1 MDLLHT
7 GSNNILTVQA
17 GNITVIIKGKSSH
30 KYFHNL
36 SETETKCSSVYIK
49 SIDPFF
55 VYFADGREENS
66 QSIETEPLFFE
77 QQQYEI
83 LIESKNTDENLF
95 FWHENKNIRED
106 VSNVGN
112 HKNLLSGILNFGND
126 IGYSD
131 LIICSEKKEVLRIRI
146 EIFPSK
152 ISYKEDYKALI
163 QDVTSEVYNL
173 IFDFLKKTYFQFGIN
188 NETKASPA
196 EFYSIIERIFK
207 DFERAINIVLR
218 SPHHILETKREV
230 LPSYKTKRI
239 DYRSKKWI
247 QNHPE
252 FIKREGN
259 LYNVQKILTPRKQV
273 TYDTKENQFLKF
285 ILMSTKQKL
294 KNFEANYIL
303 LGGNVQPEIIA
314 KIHRMIGSVDKYLN
328 TTFLSEVSISNTSNL
343 MSLVFTMAPGY
354 REIYRYYLMIQH
366 GLSLTG
372 DIFNLSLKDVADLY
386 EYWCFIKINRIL
398 KDKKYTLVTPDILKV
413 ETRGLTVNLQKG
425 KTSTVRYLNPK
436 NDEII
441 EVSYNPSERKSP
453 TGPQKPDNVLS
464 IKKKGNSIYQYVF
477 DAKYRIDNGSDS
489 NDAERQT
496 PGPKEDAINTMHRYR
511 DAIVCEALDT
521 KNFNLERSMF
531 GAYVLFPY
539 NNEKEYKNHK
549 FYKSIEKV
557 NIGGL
562 PFLPSATSLVENFL
576 EELIEDTPD
585 SAFNRSVLP
594 YGIENKLKSIDWDNK
609 DVLIGML
616 RNKEQLD
623 KNIEY
628 RFYHIPADKI
638 EENDLPIHW
647 IALYQSQNIFDT
659 NSGIYYFGE
668 IIRCYKTKRKDIKE
682 IPCKPENAEKVYY
695 RFDIKRWNKLET
707 PIGVREFGPP
717 EHRFTNLFLLQ
728 NSTVFPELFL
738 KDEEEYRLYNEI
750 KYRISNPEYVENPF
764 GFRINDN
771 TLFFDN
777 KEIIIMEGSEIVD
790 RILFSEFLKY
800 PHAIFKQIQDICK
813 NKS

>member
-1 MDLLHT
+1 MDSPHT

-17 GNITVIIKGKSSH
+17 GNITVIIKGKSTH
-30 KYFHNL
+30 KYIHNL
-36 SETETKCSSVYIK
+36 SESEVKCSSVFVR
-49 SIDPFF
+49 SIEPFS
-55 VYFADGREENS
+55 VYFADGREEKS
-66 QSIETEPLFFE
+66 QKIQTEPLFFE

-83 LIESKNTDENLF
+83 LIESKNSEEKLS

-106 VSNVGN
+106 VSNVGS

-146 EIFPSK
+146 EVFPSK

-163 QDVTSEVYNL
+163 QDVTTEVYNL
-173 IFDFLKKTYFQFGIN
+173 IFDFLKKTYSQFGIN
-188 NETKASPA
+188 SETKASPA

-218 SPHHILETKREV
+218 SPHHILETKREI
-230 LPSYKTKRI
+230 LPSYKAKRT
-239 DYRSKKWI
+239 DSRSKKWI

-252 FIKREGN
+252 FIKKEGQ
-259 LYNVQKILTPRKQV
+259 LYNVQKILTPRKQI

-294 KNFEANYIL
+294 NNFEVNYKL
-303 LGGNVQPEIIA
+303 LGDNVQPEIIT

-328 TTFLSEVSISNTSNL
+328 TSFLSEVSVSNTSNL

-372 DIFNLSLKDVADLY
+372 DMFNLSLKDVAELY

-398 KDKKYTLVTPDILKV
+398 KDKKYTLETPDILKV
-413 ETRGLTVNLQKG
+413 ETRGVTVNLQKG

-464 IKKKGNSIYQYVF
+464 IQKKGSSVYQYVF
-477 DAKYRIDNGSDS
+477 DAKYRIDNGTDS
-489 NDAERQT
+489 NDPERQT

-511 DAIVCEALDT
+511 DAIVCEALDS
-521 KNFNLERSMF
+521 KKFNLERSMF

-539 NNEKEYKNHK
+539 NNEEEYKKHK

-562 PFLPSATSLVENFL
+562 PFLPSATTLVQNFL
-576 EELIEDTPD
+576 EELIEDSPD
-585 SAFNRSVLP
+585 YAFKRSVLP
-594 YGIENKLKSIDWDNK
+594 YGIEDKLKTIDWDNK

-616 RNKEQLD
+616 RKDQLEVNLEH
-623 KNIEY
+623 K
-628 RFYHIPADKI
+628 FYYIPADQIK
-638 EENDLPIHW
+638 EENLPIHW
-647 IALYQSQNIFDT
+647 VALYQSAGVYKENP
-659 NSGIYYFGE
+659 GIHYYGE
-668 IIRCYKTKRKDIKE
+668 VIRCYRTKRKNIKE
-682 IPCKPENAEKVYY
+682 IPCKPENAEKIYY
-695 RFDIKRWNKLET
+695 RFDIKSWNKLET
-707 PIGVREFGPP
+707 PIGVKEFGPP

-728 NSTVFPELFL
+728 NSSVFPELFL

-750 KYRISNPEYVENPF
+750 KYRITKPEYVENPF
-764 GFRINDN
+764 GFKLNDN
-771 TLFFDN
+771 NLFFDN
-777 KEIIIMEGSEIVD
+777 KEIMVTSDSKIVGRII
-790 RILFSEFLKY
+790 
-800 PHAIFKQIQDICK
+800 
-813 NKS
+813 

>member
-1 MDLLHT
+1 MDLPHI

-17 GNITVIIKGKSSH
+17 GNITVIIKGKTSH

-36 SETETKCSSVYIK
+36 SESEAKCSTVFIRSVK
-49 SIDPFF
+49 PFTVF
-55 VYFADGREENS
+55 FADGREETS
-66 QSIETEPLFFE
+66 QTIDTKPLFFE

-83 LIESKNTDENLF
+83 LIESKDSEEILS

-146 EIFPSK
+146 EVFPSK

-163 QDVTSEVYNL
+163 QDVISEVYNL
-173 IFDFLKKTYFQFGIN
+173 IFDFLKKTYSLFGIN
-188 NETKASPA
+188 SETKASPA

-218 SPHHILETKREV
+218 SPHHILETKREI
-230 LPSYKTKRI
+230 LPPYKAKRT
-239 DYRSKKWI
+239 DSRSKKWI

-252 FIKREGN
+252 FIKKEGQ
-259 LYNVQKILTPRKQV
+259 LYNVQKILTPRKQI

-285 ILMSTKQKL
+285 ILMSIKQKL
-294 KNFEANYIL
+294 NNFEANYKL
-303 LGGNVQPEIIA
+303 LGENVQSEIIG
-314 KIHRMIGSVDKYLN
+314 KIHRMIASVDKYLN
-328 TTFLSEVSISNTSNL
+328 TTFLSEVSVSNTSNL
-343 MSLVFTMAPGY
+343 MSLVFAMAPGY

-372 DIFNLSLKDVADLY
+372 DMFNLSLKDIAELY

-398 KDKKYTLVTPDILKV
+398 KDKEYTLESPDILKV
-413 ETRGLTVNLQKG
+413 ETRGITVNLQKG

-441 EVSYNPSERKSP
+441 EISYNPSERKSP

-464 IKKKGNSIYQYVF
+464 IQKKGSSVYQYVF
-477 DAKYRIDNGSDS
+477 DAKYRIDNGTDS
-489 NDAERQT
+489 NDPERRT

-521 KNFNLERSMF
+521 KKFNLERSMF

-539 NNEKEYKNHK
+539 NNEDEYKNHK
-549 FYKSIEKV
+549 FYKSIGKV

-562 PFLPSATSLVENFL
+562 PFLPSATTLVQNFL
-576 EELIEDTPD
+576 EELIEDSPD
-585 SAFNRSVLP
+585 YAFNRSVLP
-594 YGIENKLKSIDWDNK
+594 YGIEDKLKTINWEKK

-616 RNKEQLD
+616 RKDQLD
-623 KNIEY
+623 VNLEHK
-628 RFYHIPADKI
+628 FYYIPAEQIK
-638 EENDLPIHW
+638 EENLPIHW
-647 IALYQSQNIFDT
+647 VALYQSAGVYKDNP
-659 NSGIYYFGE
+659 GIHYYGE
-668 IIRCYKTKRKDIKE
+668 VIRCFKTKRKNIKE
-682 IPCKPENAEKVYY
+682 IPGKPENAEKIYY
-695 RFDIKRWNKLET
+695 KFDIKCWNKLET
-707 PIGVREFGPP
+707 PIGVKEFGPP

-750 KYRISNPEYVENPF
+750 KYRITKPEYVENPF
-764 GFRINDN
+764 GFKLNEKN
-771 TLFFDN
+771 LFFDN
-777 KEIIIMEGSEIVD
+777 KEIMVIANSKIVE
-790 RILFSEFLKY
+790 RIPFSEFLRY
-800 PHAIFKQIQDICK
+800 PHAKFRKIQEIC
-813 NKS
+813 NKK

>member
-1 MDLLHT
+1 MDSPHI
-7 GSNNILTVQA
+7 GSNNILTVQS
-17 GNITVIIKGKSSH
+17 GHITVIVKGKTTH

-36 SETETKCSSVYIK
+36 AESETKCSSVIIK
-49 SIDPFF
+49 SVQPFF
-55 VYFADGREENS
+55 VFLADERIENI
-66 QSIETEPLFFE
+66 QKIETEPLFFE

-83 LIESKNTDENLF
+83 LIESKDSEENLS

-131 LIICSEKKEVLRIRI
+131 LIICSEKKEILRIRI

-173 IFDFLKKTYFQFGIN
+173 IFDFLKKTYSQFGIN
-188 NETKASPA
+188 SETRASPA
-196 EFYSIIERIFK
+196 EFYSIIEKIFK

-218 SPHHILETKREV
+218 SPHHILEIKREI
-230 LPSYKTKRI
+230 LPSYKAKRT
-239 DYRSKKWI
+239 DSRSKKWI

-252 FIKREGN
+252 FIKKEDQ
-259 LYNVQKILTPRKQV
+259 LYNIQKILTPKKQI

-294 KNFEANYIL
+294 NNFEANYEL
-303 LGGNVQPEIIA
+303 LRDNVQPEIISN
-314 KIHRMIGSVDKYLN
+314 IHRMIGSIDKYLN
-328 TTFLSEVSISNTSNL
+328 TTFLSEVSVKNTTTL
-343 MSLVFTMAPGY
+343 MSLVFTMASGY
-354 REIYRYYLMIQH
+354 RDIYRYYLMIQH
-366 GLSLTG
+366 GLSLSG
-372 DIFNLSLKDVADLY
+372 DMFNLSLKDVAELY

-413 ETRGLTVNLQKG
+413 ETRGVTVNLQKG

-464 IKKKGNSIYQYVF
+464 IQKKGSTLFQYVF
-477 DAKYRIDNGSDS
+477 DAKYRIDNGTDS
-489 NDAERQT
+489 NDLERQT

-511 DAIVCEALDT
+511 DAIVCEAIDT
-521 KNFNLERSMF
+521 HKFNLERSMF

-539 NNEKEYKNHK
+539 NNEEEYKHHK

-562 PFLPSATSLVENFL
+562 PFLPSATTLVQNFI
-576 EELIEDTPD
+576 EELIEDSPD
-585 SAFNRSVLP
+585 YAFNRSVLP
-594 YGIENKLKSIDWDNK
+594 YGIEDKLKTIDWNKK

-616 RNKEQLD
+616 RKGQLRVTLD
-623 KNIEY
+623 NN
-628 RFYHIPADKI
+628 FYHIPADQIK
-638 EENDLPIHW
+638 EENLPIHW
-647 IALYQSQNIFDT
+647 VALYQSAGVYGENQ
-659 NSGIYYFGE
+659 GIHYYGE
-668 IIRCYKTKRKDIKE
+668 VIRCYRTRRKNIKE
-682 IPCKPENAEKVYY
+682 ITSKPENEEKIYY
-695 RFDIKRWNKLET
+695 RFDIKCWNKLET

-728 NSTVFPELFL
+728 NATIFPELFL

-750 KYRISNPEYVENPF
+750 KYRITNPEYVENPF
-764 GFRINDN
+764 GFKINN
-771 TLFFDN
+771 NHIFFDN
-777 KEIIIMEGSEIVD
+777 KEIVIMTDSKIIN
-790 RILFSEFLKY
+790 RITFLEFLKR
-800 PHAIFKQIQDICK
+800 PQAKFRQIHYLCF